1 VRIIIH
7 HSSLFKIMPSVFGGL
22 IKRAFTLADKVQG
35 LGQTPEALQRR
46 TLKRLLRKAQH
57 TAFGKHYEFAEI
69 LAAPDIIQ
77 AFQEKIPIFD
87 YDKMHDEW
95 WHRALKN
102 EPNVA
107 WRGKV
112 KHFALSSGT
121 TGAPSKYIPMTDD
134 MIRSIRKGGMKAFY
148 ASTKFGLDADFYT
161 KKGLLIGG
169 STSLKDTGG
178 YYVGDMSG
186 INVKK
191 RPLWLQPFVRPSDR
205 ISAIPDWNRRLD
217 IIARNAKKW
226 DIGYISGIPSWIQLM
241 IEKVM
246 AYNKVNNIHEIW
258 PNLQVFVHGG
268 IAFEPHRKAFD
279 ALMTKPMVYIDTY
292 LASEGFFA
300 FQNRP
305 NNLSMAMILN
315 IGIFYEFIPFNETN
329 FSSDGNLI
337 GNPKSYRI
345 NEVKGG
351 IDYALIISTCA
362 GAWRYLIGDTIRFT
376 DIDRKEIIITGRTK
390 QFLSVTGEHLSI
402 DNMNQGIQHAQDS
415 LKTDVKEYTV
425 AAIETPSGFVHRW
438 YIGCDPLVDAATF
451 AALLDEKLK
460 EVNDDYGT
468 ERSAVLL
475 PPQVEAV
482 SPTIFLEYLKSKG
495 KFGGQAKFP
504 RVMKK
509 EAFAEFE
516 AFVATE
522 MVKVAT
528 PQ

>member
-1 VRIIIH
+1 
-7 HSSLFKIMPSVFGGL
+7 MQSVVGGL

-35 LGQTPEALQRR
+35 LGQKPETLQRR
-46 TLKRLLRKAQH
+46 TLKRLLRKAQY
-57 TAFGKHYEFAEI
+57 TAFGKHYGFSEI
-69 LAAPDIIQ
+69 LLEPNIVK

-95 WHRALKN
+95 WHKALLNKN
-102 EPNVA
+102 DVT

-112 KHFALSSGT
+112 NYFALSSGT

-134 MIRSIRKGGMKAFY
+134 MIRSIRKAGMKTFF

-191 RPLWLQPFVRPSDR
+191 RPLWLQPFVRPTDR
-205 ISAIPDWNRRLD
+205 ILSIPDWNRRLD
-217 IIARNAKKW
+217 IIARNAPKW
-226 DIGYISGIPSWIQLM
+226 DIGYISGIPSWVQLM
-241 IEKVM
+241 IEKVV

-279 ALMTKPMVYIDTY
+279 ALMTKPMIYIDTY
-292 LASEGFFA
+292 LASEGFIA
-300 FQNRP
+300 FQKDP
-305 NNLSMAMILN
+305 NNLAMSMILN
-315 IGIFYEFIPFNETN
+315 NGVFYEFISFNEIN
-329 FSSDGNLI
+329 FSPDGNLI
-337 GNPKSYRI
+337 GNPKVYNI
-345 NEVKGG
+345 NEIKEGM
-351 IDYALIISTCA
+351 DYALIISTCA
-362 GAWRYLIGDTIRFT
+362 GSWRYLIGDTIRFT
-376 DIDRKEIIITGRTK
+376 DSERKEIIITGRTK

-402 DNMNQGIQHAQDS
+402 DNMNQGIQYAQDM
-415 LKTDVKEYTV
+415 LKTDVKEFTV

-438 YIGCDPLVDAATF
+438 YIGCEPLIDATTF
-451 AALLDEKLK
+451 AFKLDEKLK
-460 EVNDDYGT
+460 EVNDDYTT

-475 PPQVEAV
+475 QPQVEAIP
-482 SPTIFLEYLKSKG
+482 PTIFLDYLKSKG

-509 EAFAEFE
+509 ETFMEWE
-516 AFVATE
+516 AFVAS
-522 MVKVAT
+522 KVEKV
-528 PQ
+528 